1 MVTAK
6 EDTISLIRTLER
18 QLCRIEWVHTIA
30 AYRVLQ
36 RSVIGGSIPDMT
48 AKVPSHT
55 SYKTMKTP
63 CQPGEP
69 IALKNKVYI
78 YKHICPENKQ
88 FLWNLMLKCKEA

>member
-18 QLCRIEWVHTIA
+18 QLCRIEWAHMIA

-48 AKVPSHT
+48 ANVPSHN
-55 SYKTMKTP
+55 SYKTKKTLHANQVNP
-63 CQPGEP
+63 FP
-69 IALKNKVYI
+69 
-78 YKHICPENKQ
+78 
-88 FLWNLMLKCKEA
+88 